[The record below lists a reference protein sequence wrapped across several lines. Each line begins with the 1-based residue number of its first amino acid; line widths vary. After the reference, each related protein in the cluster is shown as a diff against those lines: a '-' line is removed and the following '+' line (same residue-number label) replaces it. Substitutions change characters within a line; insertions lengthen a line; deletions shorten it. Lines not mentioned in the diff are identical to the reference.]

1 MRFAVNQNGT
11 ITNLIVA
18 AENQQAELE
27 DVLGFPLVD
36 ASTYALQVG
45 DFWVE
50 GMGWARNVD
59 GEQVILK
66 PLSSEE
72 RKQYNEVVELSES
85 LQTHKTRVADLEKE
99 NKLLKEQVSAL
110 TSQMDFQEDCL
121 VEMAEQVYA

>member
-1 MRFAVNQNGT
+1 MRFAVNQNGS

-18 AENQQAELE
+18 AEDQQAELE
-27 DVLGFPLVD
+27 DALGFPLVD

-50 GMGWARNVD
+50 GMGWARNID

-72 RKQYNEVVELSES
+72 RKQYNEVVELSNS
-85 LQTHKTRVADLEKE
+85 LQAHKTRVADLEKE

-110 TSQMDFQEDCL
+110 TNQMDFHEDCIA
-121 VEMAEQVYA
+121 EMAGVVYA